1 MNTSIKLIFITS
13 LLITSMTKAQQPSIK
28 AYDVDLTDYQYP
40 FPIQSITLNI
50 QDEVLKMAFMDVK
63 PTNANGHVVML
74 LHGKNF
80 SGAYWEQTAKA
91 LAENGYRVIIPNQ
104 IGFGKSSK
112 PQNIQYSF
120 QLLCQNTKAIL
131 DTLGIKKVCLLG
143 HSMGGMI
150 ATRFTLMYPELVEK
164 FILENPIGLEDWKVK
179 MPYLSVNVWHQL
191 ELKQDYN
198 SLKKYQQ
205 ENYFHG
211 VWETEYDK
219 LVEVPAGWTLSKDY
233 DLIAWNSARTY
244 DMIFTQPVC
253 YEFENVKTPTL
264 LIIGQLDRTAMRTG
278 AVSEEVNKSLG
289 NYPVLGKL
297 TNKKIKGSK
306 LVEINGV
313 GHIPH
318 VEAFDKFI
326 QPLLQ
331 FLKS

>member
-1 MNTSIKLIFITS
+1 MNTLIKLIFMSSLMITS
-13 LLITSMTKAQQPSIK
+13 ITKAQQPSIK
-28 AYDVDLTDYQYP
+28 PYDIDLTNYQYP
-40 FPIQSITLNI
+40 YPVQFITLNI
-50 QDEVLKMAFMDVK
+50 QGEVLKMAFMDVK
-63 PTNANGHVVML
+63 PSNANGHVVML

-80 SGAYWEQTAKA
+80 NGVYWGQTAK
-91 LAENGYRVIIPNQ
+91 LLSDNGYRIIIPDQ

-112 PQNIQYSF
+112 PQHIQYSF

-131 DTLGIKKVCLLG
+131 DSLGIQKVCVVG

-179 MPYLSVNVWHQL
+179 MPYLSVDVWHQL
-191 ELKQDYN
+191 ELKQNYN

-205 ENYFHG
+205 DNYFHG
-211 VWETEYDK
+211 TWKTEYDK

-233 DLIAWNSARTY
+233 DRLARNSALTY

-253 YEFENVKTPTL
+253 YEFENIKVQTL
-264 LIIGQLDRTAMRTG
+264 LIIGQLDRTAMRTSV
-278 AVSEEVNKSLG
+278 VSEEVNKSLG
-289 NYPVLGKL
+289 NYPVLGRL
-297 TNKKIKGSK
+297 TRDKIKKSK
-306 LVEINGV
+306 LVEIDGV

-318 VEAFDKFI
+318 IEAFDRFI

-331 FLKS
+331 FLKF

>member
-1 MNTSIKLIFITS
+1 MNTSIKLIFLSS
-13 LLITSMTKAQQPSIK
+13 LLISSVTIAQQPSIK
-28 AYDVDLTDYQYP
+28 PYDIELTDYQYP
-40 FPIQSITLNI
+40 YPVQFIRLNI
-50 QDEVLKMAFMDVK
+50 QGEVLKMAFMDVK
-63 PTNANGHVVML
+63 PLNANGHVVML

-91 LAENGYRVIIPNQ
+91 LSENGYRVIIPDQ

-112 PQNIQYSF
+112 PQHIQYSI

-131 DTLGIKKVCLLG
+131 DTLGIKKICVLG

-179 MPYLSVNVWHQL
+179 MPYLSVDVWHQL

-211 VWETEYDK
+211 TWKPEYDK
-219 LVEVPAGWTLSKDY
+219 LVEVPAGWTLNKDF
-233 DLIAWNSARTY
+233 DRVAWNSACTY

-253 YEFENVKTPTL
+253 YEFENIKAPTL
-264 LIIGQLDRTAMRTG
+264 LIIGQLDRTALG
-278 AVSEEVNKSLG
+278 KNLVSEVVRK
-289 NYPVLGKL
+289 
-297 TNKKIKGSK
+297 
-306 LVEINGV
+306 
-313 GHIPH
+313 
-318 VEAFDKFI
+318 
-326 QPLLQ
+326 
-331 FLKS
+331 